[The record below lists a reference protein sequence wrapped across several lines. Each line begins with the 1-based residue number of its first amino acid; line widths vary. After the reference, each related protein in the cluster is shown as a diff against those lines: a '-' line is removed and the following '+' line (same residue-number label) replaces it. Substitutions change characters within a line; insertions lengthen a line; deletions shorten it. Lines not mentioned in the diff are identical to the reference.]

1 MGTIIAAKDFSSIDD
16 AETIKRAC
24 QGLGTDEKTLISILA
39 HRNESQRK
47 LVRLAY
53 QEIYHQ
59 DLIQQLKSEL
69 SGSFQIAISYWTMD
83 PARRDAIYANEAL
96 KKATPDYKVLIEIA
110 CTRTS
115 EEIVAIKGS
124 YQFLYKHSLD
134 EDVAFKTNGDIRKL
148 LVALISAYRYDG
160 DEFDEN
166 VAHSEANILHQAIE
180 NKVFSHDEI
189 IRILSTRS
197 KKQLCVTFNAFRNI
211 YGTTITKGLL
221 SNPNDDDDDEYLG
234 ALRTTIRCIKYPQRY
249 FAKVLRHAM
258 NDLINEEHGLSRVI
272 ITRAEKDLSEIKD
285 LYFKRNNVSIDDS
298 VAKDTSGNYKTF
310 LLALLGNNSL

>member
-1 MGTIIAAKDFSSIDD
+1 MATVIAAKDSSPIDD

-24 QGLGTDEKTLISILA
+24 QGLGTDEKALISILA
-39 HRNESQRK
+39 HRNEAQRK
-47 LVRLAY
+47 LVRLAF

-59 DLIQQLKSEL
+59 DLIQQLQSEL
-69 SGSFQIAISYWTMD
+69 SGSFQRAISHWTMD
-83 PARRDAIYANEAL
+83 PSERDAVIAHEAL

-115 EEIVAIKGS
+115 QEIVAIKGS

-134 EDVAFKTNGDIRKL
+134 EDVASKTNFDIRKL
-148 LVALISAYRYDG
+148 LVAIISAYRYDG
-160 DEFDEN
+160 DEFDES
-166 VAHSEANILHQAIE
+166 VAHSEANILHHAIE
-180 NKVFSHDEI
+180 NKVFNHDEI

-221 SNPNDDDDDEYLG
+221 SNPIDDDDEYLG

-249 FAKVLRHAM
+249 FAKVLGHAM
-258 NDLINEEHGLSRVI
+258 NDLVNEENALSRVI

-285 LYFKRNNVSIDDS
+285 LYFKRNYVSIDDS
-298 VAKDTSGNYKTF
+298 VARDISGNYKTF

>member
-1 MGTIIAAKDFSSIDD
+1 
-16 AETIKRAC
+16 
-24 QGLGTDEKTLISILA
+24 
-39 HRNESQRK
+39 
-47 LVRLAY
+47 
-53 QEIYHQ
+53 
-59 DLIQQLKSEL
+59 
-69 SGSFQIAISYWTMD
+69 MD
-83 PARRDAIYANEAL
+83 PSERDAVFAHEAL
-96 KKATPDYKVLIEIA
+96 NKSKPDYKVLIEIA

-115 EEIVAIKGS
+115 QEILAIKGS

-134 EDVAFKTNGDIRKL
+134 EDLASKTNSDIRKL
-148 LVALISAYRYDG
+148 LVAIVSAYRYDG
-160 DEFDEN
+160 DEFDES
-166 VAHSEANILHQAIE
+166 VAHSEANILHHAIQ
-180 NKVFSHDEI
+180 NKVFNHDEI

-221 SNPNDDDDDEYLG
+221 SNPIDDDDDEYLG

-249 FAKVLRHAM
+249 FAKVLHHAM
-258 NDLINEEHGLSRVI
+258 NDLISEENALSRVI

-298 VAKDTSGNYKTF
+298 VARNISGNYKIF